1 MSELK
6 KSDFAYG
13 AAISALMSNGIYP
26 TLVSSGKRRNIYK
39 ISVNNKECELYIKRS
54 SISNNGLY
62 DNWIFNIEKELDEL
76 NEYLSS
82 GKKFFI
88 LLVCIVDI
96 FSKGELVIINSDEL
110 KALLETGKKNITIS
124 RQRTGEYMISTGR
137 KKDEYI
143 NIRYNRFNELK

>member
-13 AAISALMSNGIYP
+13 AAISALMNNGIYP
-26 TLVSSGKRRNIYK
+26 TLVSSGIRRNIYK
-39 ISVNNKECELYIKRS
+39 ISVNNEECELYVKS
-54 SISNNGLY
+54 SNISNNGLY
-62 DNWIFNIEKELDEL
+62 NNWIFDIEKEVDEL

-96 FSKGELVIINSDEL
+96 FSKGELIIIDSNEL
-110 KALLETGKKNITIS
+110 KVILDAGKKNINIS

-137 KKDEYI
+137 KKTEYI
-143 NIRYNRFNELK
+143 GVRYNRFNELK

>member
-1 MSELK
+1 MEK
-6 KSDFAYG
+6 EG
-13 AAISALMSNGIYP
+13 
-26 TLVSSGKRRNIYK
+26 IYK
-39 ISVNNKECELYIKRS
+39 ISVNNKECELYIKSS

>member
-1 MSELK
+1 
-6 KSDFAYG
+6 
-13 AAISALMSNGIYP
+13 MSNGIYP

-39 ISVNNKECELYIKRS
+39 ISVNNKECELYIKSS

>member
-1 MSELK
+1 MH
-6 KSDFAYG
+6 
-13 AAISALMSNGIYP
+13 
-26 TLVSSGKRRNIYK
+26 
-39 ISVNNKECELYIKRS
+39 
-54 SISNNGLY
+54 SINNNGLY

>member
-1 MSELK
+1 MR
-6 KSDFAYG
+6 
-13 AAISALMSNGIYP
+13 
-26 TLVSSGKRRNIYK
+26 KRRNIYK
-39 ISVNNKECELYIKRS
+39 ISVNNKECELYIKSS

>member
-26 TLVSSGKRRNIYK
+26 TLVSSGKRRNI
-39 ISVNNKECELYIKRS
+39 
-54 SISNNGLY
+54 
-62 DNWIFNIEKELDEL
+62 
-76 NEYLSS
+76 LSS

>member
-39 ISVNNKECELYIKRS
+39 ISVNNKECELYIKSS

-76 NEYLSS
+76 NEYLNS
-82 GKKFFI
+82 GIKFFYNAC
-88 LLVCIVDI
+88 LHSRY
-96 FSKGELVIINSDEL
+96 FFKGR
-110 KALLETGKKNITIS
+110 IS
-124 RQRTGEYMISTGR
+124 
-137 KKDEYI
+137 
-143 NIRYNRFNELK
+143 YN